1 MRRFPSGPKCSF
13 VAWSFQAKCS
23 AVINYESKISN
34 VWAILFMFQACTVFS
49 KMHCSSVKCITCYIL
64 SPCNKCVDLV
74 CDVLIS
80 AGEAFYCQC
89 DGRCGANRDKF
100 CVVHMP
106 LHVLTLLQRFV
117 AWFLLFYTNEELL
130 ASRGIRLY
138 MNIKANFIR
147 PWVLVS
153 WIPPAIDNIHFLGK
167 ILCSQIWMEE
177 ARHNQIRRKLR

>member
-1 MRRFPSGPKCSF
+1 
-13 VAWSFQAKCS
+13 
-23 AVINYESKISN
+23 
-34 VWAILFMFQACTVFS
+34 AILFMFQACTVFS

-106 LHVLTLLQRFV
+106 LHVLTLLQ
-117 AWFLLFYTNEELL
+117 
-130 ASRGIRLY
+130 
-138 MNIKANFIR
+138 
-147 PWVLVS
+147 
-153 WIPPAIDNIHFLGK
+153 
-167 ILCSQIWMEE
+167 SQIWMEE
-177 ARHNQIRRKLR
+177 ARHNQIR